1 MYRIAKRIIICT
13 CPLQAV
19 PIFDSTRLLAELTG
33 IDVEMTAAV
42 SIPIG
47 VIVAREDVDSQ
58 WEDHV
63 WRPIGVL
70 PGAPQIE
77 EWTELRRGKGW
88 VHYHAATVPL
98 ELFRKETGSYKF
110 NLEGHE
116 PAVYIVLS
124 DETDDDDDRPLDVH
138 MVTVCPY
145 EAADYLDSGEQIVES
160 VAMPPEVFALVSD
173 FIEEHHV
180 EEKFKK
186 RKRDEVKQ
194 EEHKFGQ
201 EPIVETRKRMKQ
213 EC

>member
-1 MYRIAKRIIICT
+1 M
-13 CPLQAV
+13 
-19 PIFDSTRLLAELTG
+19 LTG
-33 IDVEMTAAV
+33 IEVEMTAAV
-42 SIPIG
+42 SMPIG
-47 VIVAREDVDSQ
+47 VIVAREDIDSQ

-70 PGAPQIE
+70 PGAPEIE
-77 EWTELRRGKGW
+77 EWTELRRGEGV

-98 ELFRKETGSYKF
+98 ELFRKETDSYKF
-110 NLEGHE
+110 NLEGLE
-116 PAVYIVLS
+116 PAIYIVLS
-124 DETDDDDDRPLDVH
+124 DQEDDEDDRPLSVH

-145 EAADYLDSGEQIVES
+145 EAADYLDSGEQIVEP

-180 EEKFKK
+180 EQKFKK

-201 EPIVETRKRMKQ
+201 EPIVETRKRMRQ
-213 EC
+213 EN